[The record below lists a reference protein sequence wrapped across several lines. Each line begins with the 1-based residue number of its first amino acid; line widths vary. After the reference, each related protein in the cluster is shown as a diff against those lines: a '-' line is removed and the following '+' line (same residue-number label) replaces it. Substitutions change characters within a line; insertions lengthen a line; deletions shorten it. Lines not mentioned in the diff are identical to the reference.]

1 MRRGF
6 SIIST
11 IFFMVLL
18 ASLAAFALSFSSLS
32 VKQTNDIYLQRQA
45 EILATSAL
53 DAAIFE
59 LLTQK
64 EPFSVDCPKGK
75 IFNAYFPSSAEPLFE
90 TSVRIV
96 EIFGDFGD
104 CGKKIYAKGS
114 YGTVIFDTFVKSG
127 EPLNK
132 SVNLP
137 SDREKA
143 TFPITFHK
151 RSIQKL

>member
-32 VKQTNDIYLQRQA
+32 VKQT
-45 EILATSAL
+45 T
-53 DAAIFE
+53 AIFE

-64 EPFSVDCPKGK
+64 EPFNVDCPKGK
-75 IFNAYFPSSAEPLFE
+75 IFKAYFPSSVEPLFE

-96 EIFGDFGD
+96 EIFGDFGN

-127 EPLNK
+127 ELLNK